1 MPVDWSQ
8 VHVISNRCI
17 FEESGEGKVT
27 GFEQP
32 LLHVFNKKSTAYL
45 HTNFFNTEDIKDRT
59 NLLLLGDSL
68 GDISMSEGMEIN
80 DDRIIKVG
88 FLNDRIERMEQYLE
102 KYDVVIL
109 DDPGFDIPFYL
120 LQEVVS
126 QK

>member
-1 MPVDWSQ
+1 
-8 VHVISNRCI
+8 
-17 FEESGEGKVT
+17 
-27 GFEQP
+27 
-32 LLHVFNKKSTAYL
+32 VFNKKSTAYL

-68 GDISMSEGMEIN
+68 GDITMSEGMEIH